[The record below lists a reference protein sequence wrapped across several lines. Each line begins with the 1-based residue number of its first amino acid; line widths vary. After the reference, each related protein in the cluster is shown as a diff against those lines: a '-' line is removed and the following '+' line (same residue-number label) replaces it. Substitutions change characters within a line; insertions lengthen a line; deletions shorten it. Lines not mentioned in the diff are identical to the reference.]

1 MKSFIKTSTQAI
13 WKSLFPILVLSLAG
27 FLISSCDTGFR
38 SEPFYSV
45 YGYVTDAESLK
56 PLMDAEI
63 LLGNSI
69 VDSTDTSG
77 YYYFVSLGR
86 NKRVKITARA
96 EGYLPSQ
103 KEVFVPKKGGS
114 FKVDFALTKE

>member
-1 MKSFIKTSTQAI
+1 MKSYIKTSTQAI
-13 WKSLFPILVLSLAG
+13 WESLFLILLLSLAG
-27 FLISSCDTGFR
+27 FFVSSCDTGFR

-56 PLMDAEI
+56 PLMNAEI

-77 YYYFVSLGR
+77 YYHFGSLGR

-103 KEVFVPKKGGS
+103 KEIFVPQKGGS
-114 FKVDFALTKE
+114 FKVDFALVKE